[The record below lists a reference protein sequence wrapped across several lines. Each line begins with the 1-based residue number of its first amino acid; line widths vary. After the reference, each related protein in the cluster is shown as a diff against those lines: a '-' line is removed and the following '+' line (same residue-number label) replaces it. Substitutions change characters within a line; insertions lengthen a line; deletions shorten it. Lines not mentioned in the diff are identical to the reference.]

1 MTLHLSRINSSSTR
15 SALRFGV
22 LYGAVGGIVMAA
34 QAIQD
39 PVAAFVESPLG
50 MSVLYLF
57 HIGFVTGIASLVG
70 YTWARYSLVT
80 PVVVIALLSIDI
92 VQPDSLSLGN
102 PYVRNLFS
110 LLYAFVAMIVL
121 GVVEYA
127 LRAVTGR
134 LLADR

>member
-1 MTLHLSRINSSSTR
+1 M
-15 SALRFGV
+15 